1 MIGVRLNCST
11 EGSRPQY
18 LCGSHTHPL
27 TPSILSPVLT
37 CASGQAFAQSQNA
50 DTVRGLNNCVLQFHS
65 QLQKANAAEAA
76 AIRLQ
81 ASPVFAQRN
90 AALEALIRQNPPAAL
105 GLAFSADLRADL
117 ADKFPASAASL
128 EQHGQWRGTSHHV
141 ILDDPDRRTSKYEVR
156 LRNGQET
163 IDLYSANGEPYCVSG
178 NIVTAKGI
186 RVNNMLGAA
195 PTTSPTRQRLQWR
208 EPAAPHRARKTR
220 WWYLR
225 SSPAW
230 HCLPTSHPAAFR
242 TSSSAQRA
250 GP

>member
-1 MIGVRLNCST
+1 M
-11 EGSRPQY
+11 
-18 LCGSHTHPL
+18 
-27 TPSILSPVLT
+27 
-37 CASGQAFAQSQNA
+37 
-50 DTVRGLNNCVLQFHS
+50 NNCVLQFHS

-186 RVNNMLGAA
+186 RVNNMLGADNVTYTA
-195 PTTSPTRQRLQWR
+195 AASVAGAGCTTSGAQNTVVVLAQFPGVALPSNVTPSGVSNIFFGTTGRTVNTYWQEASQN
-208 EPAAPHRARKTR
+208 RA
-220 WWYLR
+220 
-225 SSPAW
+225 
-230 HCLPTSHPAAFR
+230 
-242 TSSSAQRA
+242 SATGTVVR
-250 GP
+250 PVTLDRV